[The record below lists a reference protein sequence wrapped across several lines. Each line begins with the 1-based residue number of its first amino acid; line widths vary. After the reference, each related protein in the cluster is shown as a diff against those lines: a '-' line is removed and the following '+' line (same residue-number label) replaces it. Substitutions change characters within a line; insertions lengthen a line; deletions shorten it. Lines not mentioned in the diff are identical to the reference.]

1 MGNEMS
7 LYERAD
13 EGPNTAGS
21 DSELATELQNGPASL
36 QNSPPIHSM
45 KGNDCVDAKEMV
57 QRDQVIISSQKTI
70 VISPIAN
77 GNEAKPPVPAA
88 KSRFRLS
95 VSQPSPGRTTFRA
108 IGPEEGSEM
117 PTEEPLMIQ
126 GQKDNKTIVG
136 NKDQNPAPPSAPT
149 DQPPTTSNSTGVEA
163 TPSKPKEISLFDRM
177 FKPEKKVQVELP
189 LEIQAEETQVPSV
202 TVEQNAGLQ
211 SSVPRSY
218 NPAQDIEDCK
228 QAAAQVQ
235 KSESTSIPATPDPKE
250 TDTRSEA
257 SQTSPPTEE
266 HPVMSFFKT
275 LVSPNKSVPKSEEE
289 PQTEADE
296 KKKGNGALRKS
307 SVKKEKTKG
316 VLQPAAEPEG
326 KELKKERPKTGT
338 LSRLFRPKSKKDEQQ
353 CDNKVV
359 EVQEVNVKPEKAAPV
374 PILTPDTKSSEPNI
388 QPQIPAQTAK
398 DDAKAATEQ
407 TPRAKPFWRKSFK
420 EETPTS
426 KVQENSSKEE
436 PPASKLTPNVV
447 EVQLV
452 TVKPEKAAPVQILTP
467 DTKSSEPN
475 IQPQIPAQTAKDDA
489 KAATE
494 QTPRAKPFWR
504 KSFKEEPLTSKVQ
517 ENSSKEEPPASKLTP
532 NVVEVQLVNV
542 KPEKAAPVQILTPDT
557 KSSEPNIQPQIP
569 AQTAKDDAK
578 AATEQTP
585 RAKPFWRKSFKEEPP
600 TSKVQE
606 NSSKEEPPT
615 SKLTPNVVEV
625 QLVTVKPEKAAPV
638 QILTPDT
645 KSSEPNIQPQ
655 IPAQTAKDDAKAA
668 TEQTPRAKPFWRKSS
683 KEEPPT
689 SKLTPNASAEPAA
702 QAAQAD
708 TDPKR
713 AAPGTKA
720 QEPQDKAKKPKE
732 EEGKNPKP
740 KLMSFFK
747 QLSVIGDGGYTNSEE
762 VNEKSTNQP
771 TLDLSDGP
779 EPSKTEKA
787 VVTAVVEAP
796 AQKSKENPKEKKP
809 AVEPAKQK
817 IIKQESKESPEATG
831 SPQQQASDPVLVQN
845 GADTAKDGQLKRT
858 EKRQSL
864 GSFFKAI
871 GPKRMSDAEVQTDPV
886 SILPAEKVK

>member
-615 SKLTPNVVEV
+615 SKLTPN
-625 QLVTVKPEKAAPV
+625 
-638 QILTPDT
+638 
-645 KSSEPNIQPQ
+645 
-655 IPAQTAKDDAKAA
+655 
-668 TEQTPRAKPFWRKSS
+668 
-683 KEEPPT
+683 
-689 SKLTPNASAEPAA
+689 ASAEPAA

>member
-57 QRDQVIISSQKTI
+57 QRDKVTISSQKTI

-77 GNEAKPPVPAA
+77 GNDHKPPVPAA

-108 IGPEEGSEM
+108 IGPEEGSEV

-136 NKDQNPAPPSAPT
+136 NKVQNPAPPSAPT

-218 NPAQDIEDCK
+218 NLAQDIEDCK

-257 SQTSPPTEE
+257 SQTSPPAEE

-296 KKKGNGALRKS
+296 
-307 SVKKEKTKG
+307 
-316 VLQPAAEPEG
+316 
-326 KELKKERPKTGT
+326 
-338 LSRLFRPKSKKDEQQ
+338 KSKKDEQQ

-407 TPRAKPFWRKSFK
+407 TPRAKPFWRK
-420 EETPTS
+420 
-426 KVQENSSKEE
+426 
-436 PPASKLTPNVV
+436 VV

-467 DTKSSEPN
+467 DTKSSE
-475 IQPQIPAQTAKDDA
+475 
-489 KAATE
+489 
-494 QTPRAKPFWR
+494 
-504 KSFKEEPLTSKVQ
+504 L
-517 ENSSKEEPPASKLTP
+517 
-532 NVVEVQLVNV
+532 
-542 KPEKAAPVQILTPDT
+542 
-557 KSSEPNIQPQIP
+557 
-569 AQTAKDDAK
+569 
-578 AATEQTP
+578 
-585 RAKPFWRKSFKEEPP
+585 
-600 TSKVQE
+600 
-606 NSSKEEPPT
+606 
-615 SKLTPNVVEV
+615 
-625 QLVTVKPEKAAPV
+625 
-638 QILTPDT
+638 
-645 KSSEPNIQPQ
+645 NIQPQ

-708 TDPKR
+708 MDPKR
-713 AAPGTKA
+713 AAPGTKT

-747 QLSVIGDGGYTNSEE
+747 QL
-762 VNEKSTNQP
+762 

-817 IIKQESKESPEATG
+817 IIKQESKESPEAAS
-831 SPQQQASDPVLVQN
+831 SPQQQAPDPALVQN

>member
-57 QRDQVIISSQKTI
+57 QRDKVTISSQKTI

-77 GNEAKPPVPAA
+77 GNDHKPPVPAA

-108 IGPEEGSEM
+108 IGPEEGSEV

-136 NKDQNPAPPSAPT
+136 NKVQNPAPPSAPT

-218 NPAQDIEDCK
+218 NLAQDIEDCK

-257 SQTSPPTEE
+257 SQTSPPAEE

-296 KKKGNGALRKS
+296 
-307 SVKKEKTKG
+307 
-316 VLQPAAEPEG
+316 
-326 KELKKERPKTGT
+326 
-338 LSRLFRPKSKKDEQQ
+338 KSKKDEQQ

-407 TPRAKPFWRKSFK
+407 TPRAKPFWRK
-420 EETPTS
+420 
-426 KVQENSSKEE
+426 
-436 PPASKLTPNVV
+436 
-447 EVQLV
+447 
-452 TVKPEKAAPVQILTP
+452 
-467 DTKSSEPN
+467 
-475 IQPQIPAQTAKDDA
+475 
-489 KAATE
+489 
-494 QTPRAKPFWR
+494 
-504 KSFKEEPLTSKVQ
+504 
-517 ENSSKEEPPASKLTP
+517 
-532 NVVEVQLVNV
+532 
-542 KPEKAAPVQILTPDT
+542 
-557 KSSEPNIQPQIP
+557 
-569 AQTAKDDAK
+569 
-578 AATEQTP
+578 
-585 RAKPFWRKSFKEEPP
+585 
-600 TSKVQE
+600 
-606 NSSKEEPPT
+606 
-615 SKLTPNVVEV
+615 
-625 QLVTVKPEKAAPV
+625 
-638 QILTPDT
+638 
-645 KSSEPNIQPQ
+645 
-655 IPAQTAKDDAKAA
+655 
-668 TEQTPRAKPFWRKSS
+668 
-683 KEEPPT
+683 
-689 SKLTPNASAEPAA
+689 ASAEPAA

-708 TDPKR
+708 MDPKR
-713 AAPGTKA
+713 AAPGTKT

-747 QLSVIGDGGYTNSEE
+747 QL
-762 VNEKSTNQP
+762 

-817 IIKQESKESPEATG
+817 IIKQESKESPEAAS
-831 SPQQQASDPVLVQN
+831 SPQQQAPDPALVQN

>member
-57 QRDQVIISSQKTI
+57 QRDKVTISSQKTI

-77 GNEAKPPVPAA
+77 GNDHKPPVPAA

-108 IGPEEGSEM
+108 IGPEEGSEV

-136 NKDQNPAPPSAPT
+136 NKVQNPAPPSAPT

-218 NPAQDIEDCK
+218 NLAQDIEDCK

-257 SQTSPPTEE
+257 SQTSPPAEE

-296 KKKGNGALRKS
+296 
-307 SVKKEKTKG
+307 
-316 VLQPAAEPEG
+316 
-326 KELKKERPKTGT
+326 
-338 LSRLFRPKSKKDEQQ
+338 KSKKDEQQ

-407 TPRAKPFWRKSFK
+407 TPRAKPFWRK
-420 EETPTS
+420 
-426 KVQENSSKEE
+426 
-436 PPASKLTPNVV
+436 
-447 EVQLV
+447 
-452 TVKPEKAAPVQILTP
+452 
-467 DTKSSEPN
+467 
-475 IQPQIPAQTAKDDA
+475 
-489 KAATE
+489 
-494 QTPRAKPFWR
+494 
-504 KSFKEEPLTSKVQ
+504 
-517 ENSSKEEPPASKLTP
+517 
-532 NVVEVQLVNV
+532 
-542 KPEKAAPVQILTPDT
+542 
-557 KSSEPNIQPQIP
+557 
-569 AQTAKDDAK
+569 
-578 AATEQTP
+578 
-585 RAKPFWRKSFKEEPP
+585 
-600 TSKVQE
+600 
-606 NSSKEEPPT
+606 
-615 SKLTPNVVEV
+615 
-625 QLVTVKPEKAAPV
+625 
-638 QILTPDT
+638 
-645 KSSEPNIQPQ
+645 
-655 IPAQTAKDDAKAA
+655 
-668 TEQTPRAKPFWRKSS
+668 
-683 KEEPPT
+683 
-689 SKLTPNASAEPAA
+689 ASAEPAA

-708 TDPKR
+708 MDPKR
-713 AAPGTKA
+713 AAPGTKT

-817 IIKQESKESPEATG
+817 IIKQESKESPEAAS
-831 SPQQQASDPVLVQN
+831 SPQQQAPDPALVQN

>member
-296 KKKGNGALRKS
+296 K
-307 SVKKEKTKG
+307 
-316 VLQPAAEPEG
+316 
-326 KELKKERPKTGT
+326 
-338 LSRLFRPKSKKDEQQ
+338 SKKDEQQ
-353 CDNKVV
+353 CDNK
-359 EVQEVNVKPEKAAPV
+359 
-374 PILTPDTKSSEPNI
+374 
-388 QPQIPAQTAK
+388 IPAQTAK

-668 TEQTPRAKPFWRKSS
+668 TEQTPRAKPFWRKSFKEEPLTSKVQENSS

>member
-57 QRDQVIISSQKTI
+57 QRDKVTISSQKTI

-77 GNEAKPPVPAA
+77 GNDHKPPVPAA

-108 IGPEEGSEM
+108 IGPEEGSEV

-136 NKDQNPAPPSAPT
+136 NKVQNPAPPSAPT

-218 NPAQDIEDCK
+218 NLAQDIEDCK

-257 SQTSPPTEE
+257 SQTSPPAEE

-296 KKKGNGALRKS
+296 
-307 SVKKEKTKG
+307 
-316 VLQPAAEPEG
+316 
-326 KELKKERPKTGT
+326 
-338 LSRLFRPKSKKDEQQ
+338 KSKKDEQQ

-426 KVQENSSKEE
+426 KVQENSS
-436 PPASKLTPNVV
+436 
-447 EVQLV
+447 
-452 TVKPEKAAPVQILTP
+452 I
-467 DTKSSEPN
+467 
-475 IQPQIPAQTAKDDA
+475 
-489 KAATE
+489 
-494 QTPRAKPFWR
+494 
-504 KSFKEEPLTSKVQ
+504 
-517 ENSSKEEPPASKLTP
+517 
-532 NVVEVQLVNV
+532 
-542 KPEKAAPVQILTPDT
+542 
-557 KSSEPNIQPQIP
+557 
-569 AQTAKDDAK
+569 
-578 AATEQTP
+578 
-585 RAKPFWRKSFKEEPP
+585 
-600 TSKVQE
+600 
-606 NSSKEEPPT
+606 
-615 SKLTPNVVEV
+615 
-625 QLVTVKPEKAAPV
+625 
-638 QILTPDT
+638 
-645 KSSEPNIQPQ
+645 
-655 IPAQTAKDDAKAA
+655 
-668 TEQTPRAKPFWRKSS
+668 
-683 KEEPPT
+683 EEPPT

-708 TDPKR
+708 MDPKR
-713 AAPGTKA
+713 AAPGTKT

-817 IIKQESKESPEATG
+817 IIKQESKESPEAAS
-831 SPQQQASDPVLVQN
+831 SPQQQAPDPALVQN

>member
-353 CDNKVV
+353 CDNK
-359 EVQEVNVKPEKAAPV
+359 
-374 PILTPDTKSSEPNI
+374 
-388 QPQIPAQTAK
+388 IPAQTAK

-407 TPRAKPFWRKSFK
+407 TPRAKPFWRK
-420 EETPTS
+420 
-426 KVQENSSKEE
+426 
-436 PPASKLTPNVV
+436 VV

-668 TEQTPRAKPFWRKSS
+668 TEQTPRAKPFWRKSFKEEPLTSKVQENSS

>member
-532 NVVEVQLVNV
+532 N
-542 KPEKAAPVQILTPDT
+542 
-557 KSSEPNIQPQIP
+557 
-569 AQTAKDDAK
+569 
-578 AATEQTP
+578 
-585 RAKPFWRKSFKEEPP
+585 
-600 TSKVQE
+600 
-606 NSSKEEPPT
+606 
-615 SKLTPNVVEV
+615 
-625 QLVTVKPEKAAPV
+625 
-638 QILTPDT
+638 
-645 KSSEPNIQPQ
+645 
-655 IPAQTAKDDAKAA
+655 
-668 TEQTPRAKPFWRKSS
+668 
-683 KEEPPT
+683 
-689 SKLTPNASAEPAA
+689 ASAEPAA

>member
-296 KKKGNGALRKS
+296 K
-307 SVKKEKTKG
+307 
-316 VLQPAAEPEG
+316 
-326 KELKKERPKTGT
+326 
-338 LSRLFRPKSKKDEQQ
+338 SKKDEQQ
-353 CDNKVV
+353 CDNK
-359 EVQEVNVKPEKAAPV
+359 
-374 PILTPDTKSSEPNI
+374 
-388 QPQIPAQTAK
+388 IPAQTAK

-407 TPRAKPFWRKSFK
+407 TPRAKPFWRK
-420 EETPTS
+420 
-426 KVQENSSKEE
+426 
-436 PPASKLTPNVV
+436 VV

-668 TEQTPRAKPFWRKSS
+668 TEQTPRAKPFWRKSFKEEPLTSKVQENSS

>member
-452 TVKPEKAAPVQILTP
+452 
-467 DTKSSEPN
+467 
-475 IQPQIPAQTAKDDA
+475 
-489 KAATE
+489 
-494 QTPRAKPFWR
+494 
-504 KSFKEEPLTSKVQ
+504 
-517 ENSSKEEPPASKLTP
+517 
-532 NVVEVQLVNV
+532 NV

-668 TEQTPRAKPFWRKSS
+668 TEQTPRAKPFWRKSFKEEPLTSKVQENSS

>member
-57 QRDQVIISSQKTI
+57 QRDKVTISSQKTI

-77 GNEAKPPVPAA
+77 GNDHKPPVPAA

-108 IGPEEGSEM
+108 IGPEEGSEV

-136 NKDQNPAPPSAPT
+136 NKVQNPAPPSAPT

-218 NPAQDIEDCK
+218 NLAQDIEDCK

-257 SQTSPPTEE
+257 SQTSPPAEE

-296 KKKGNGALRKS
+296 
-307 SVKKEKTKG
+307 
-316 VLQPAAEPEG
+316 
-326 KELKKERPKTGT
+326 
-338 LSRLFRPKSKKDEQQ
+338 KSKKDEQQ

-426 KVQENSSKEE
+426 KVQENSS
-436 PPASKLTPNVV
+436 
-447 EVQLV
+447 
-452 TVKPEKAAPVQILTP
+452 I
-467 DTKSSEPN
+467 
-475 IQPQIPAQTAKDDA
+475 
-489 KAATE
+489 
-494 QTPRAKPFWR
+494 
-504 KSFKEEPLTSKVQ
+504 
-517 ENSSKEEPPASKLTP
+517 
-532 NVVEVQLVNV
+532 
-542 KPEKAAPVQILTPDT
+542 
-557 KSSEPNIQPQIP
+557 
-569 AQTAKDDAK
+569 
-578 AATEQTP
+578 
-585 RAKPFWRKSFKEEPP
+585 
-600 TSKVQE
+600 
-606 NSSKEEPPT
+606 EEPPT

-645 KSSEPNIQPQ
+645 KSSELNIQPQ

-668 TEQTPRAKPFWRKSS
+668 TEQTPRAKPFWRK
-683 KEEPPT
+683 
-689 SKLTPNASAEPAA
+689 ASAEPAA

-708 TDPKR
+708 MDPKR
-713 AAPGTKA
+713 AAPGTKT

-747 QLSVIGDGGYTNSEE
+747 QL
-762 VNEKSTNQP
+762 

-817 IIKQESKESPEATG
+817 IIKQESKESPEAAS
-831 SPQQQASDPVLVQN
+831 SPQQQAPDPALVQN

>member
-57 QRDQVIISSQKTI
+57 QRDKVTISSQKTI

-77 GNEAKPPVPAA
+77 GNDHKPPVPAA

-108 IGPEEGSEM
+108 IGPEEGSEV

-136 NKDQNPAPPSAPT
+136 NKVQNPAPPSAPT

-218 NPAQDIEDCK
+218 NLAQDIEDCK

-257 SQTSPPTEE
+257 SQTSPPAEE

-296 KKKGNGALRKS
+296 
-307 SVKKEKTKG
+307 
-316 VLQPAAEPEG
+316 
-326 KELKKERPKTGT
+326 
-338 LSRLFRPKSKKDEQQ
+338 KSKKDEQQ

-407 TPRAKPFWRKSFK
+407 TPRAKPFWRKS
-420 EETPTS
+420 
-426 KVQENSSKEE
+426 
-436 PPASKLTPNVV
+436 
-447 EVQLV
+447 
-452 TVKPEKAAPVQILTP
+452 
-467 DTKSSEPN
+467 
-475 IQPQIPAQTAKDDA
+475 
-489 KAATE
+489 
-494 QTPRAKPFWR
+494 
-504 KSFKEEPLTSKVQ
+504 
-517 ENSSKEEPPASKLTP
+517 
-532 NVVEVQLVNV
+532 
-542 KPEKAAPVQILTPDT
+542 
-557 KSSEPNIQPQIP
+557 
-569 AQTAKDDAK
+569 
-578 AATEQTP
+578 
-585 RAKPFWRKSFKEEPP
+585 
-600 TSKVQE
+600 
-606 NSSKEEPPT
+606 
-615 SKLTPNVVEV
+615 
-625 QLVTVKPEKAAPV
+625 
-638 QILTPDT
+638 
-645 KSSEPNIQPQ
+645 
-655 IPAQTAKDDAKAA
+655 
-668 TEQTPRAKPFWRKSS
+668 S

-708 TDPKR
+708 MDPKR
-713 AAPGTKA
+713 AAPGTKT

-817 IIKQESKESPEATG
+817 IIKQESKESPEAAS
-831 SPQQQASDPVLVQN
+831 SPQQQAPDPALVQN

>member
-532 NVVEVQLVNV
+532 NVVEVQLVTV

-585 RAKPFWRKSFKEEPP
+585 RAKPFWRKSFKEEPL

-606 NSSKEEPPT
+606 N
-615 SKLTPNVVEV
+615 
-625 QLVTVKPEKAAPV
+625 
-638 QILTPDT
+638 
-645 KSSEPNIQPQ
+645 
-655 IPAQTAKDDAKAA
+655 
-668 TEQTPRAKPFWRKSS
+668 SS

>member
-57 QRDQVIISSQKTI
+57 QRDKVTISSQKTI

-77 GNEAKPPVPAA
+77 GNDHKPPVPAA

-108 IGPEEGSEM
+108 IGPEEGSEV

-136 NKDQNPAPPSAPT
+136 NKVQNPAPPSAPT

-218 NPAQDIEDCK
+218 NLAQDIEDCK

-257 SQTSPPTEE
+257 SQTSPPAEE

-296 KKKGNGALRKS
+296 
-307 SVKKEKTKG
+307 
-316 VLQPAAEPEG
+316 
-326 KELKKERPKTGT
+326 
-338 LSRLFRPKSKKDEQQ
+338 KSKKDEQQ

-426 KVQENSSKEE
+426 KVQENSSIEE
-436 PPASKLTPNVV
+436 PPTSKLTPNVV

-467 DTKSSEPN
+467 DTKSSELN

-517 ENSSKEEPPASKLTP
+517 ENSSKEEPP
-532 NVVEVQLVNV
+532 
-542 KPEKAAPVQILTPDT
+542 
-557 KSSEPNIQPQIP
+557 
-569 AQTAKDDAK
+569 
-578 AATEQTP
+578 
-585 RAKPFWRKSFKEEPP
+585 
-600 TSKVQE
+600 
-606 NSSKEEPPT
+606 
-615 SKLTPNVVEV
+615 
-625 QLVTVKPEKAAPV
+625 
-638 QILTPDT
+638 
-645 KSSEPNIQPQ
+645 
-655 IPAQTAKDDAKAA
+655 
-668 TEQTPRAKPFWRKSS
+668 
-683 KEEPPT
+683 T

-708 TDPKR
+708 MDPKR
-713 AAPGTKA
+713 AAPGTKT

-747 QLSVIGDGGYTNSEE
+747 QL
-762 VNEKSTNQP
+762 

-817 IIKQESKESPEATG
+817 IIKQESKESPEAAS
-831 SPQQQASDPVLVQN
+831 SPQQQAPDPALVQN

>member
-1 MGNEMS
+1 
-7 LYERAD
+7 
-13 EGPNTAGS
+13 
-21 DSELATELQNGPASL
+21 
-36 QNSPPIHSM
+36 
-45 KGNDCVDAKEMV
+45 
-57 QRDQVIISSQKTI
+57 
-70 VISPIAN
+70 
-77 GNEAKPPVPAA
+77 
-88 KSRFRLS
+88 
-95 VSQPSPGRTTFRA
+95 
-108 IGPEEGSEM
+108 
-117 PTEEPLMIQ
+117 
-126 GQKDNKTIVG
+126 
-136 NKDQNPAPPSAPT
+136 
-149 DQPPTTSNSTGVEA
+149 
-163 TPSKPKEISLFDRM
+163 
-177 FKPEKKVQVELP
+177 
-189 LEIQAEETQVPSV
+189 
-202 TVEQNAGLQ
+202 
-211 SSVPRSY
+211 
-218 NPAQDIEDCK
+218 
-228 QAAAQVQ
+228 
-235 KSESTSIPATPDPKE
+235 
-250 TDTRSEA
+250 
-257 SQTSPPTEE
+257 
-266 HPVMSFFKT
+266 MSFFKT

-407 TPRAKPFWRKSFK
+407 TPRAKPFWRK
-420 EETPTS
+420 
-426 KVQENSSKEE
+426 
-436 PPASKLTPNVV
+436 VV

-467 DTKSSEPN
+467 DTKSSELN

-517 ENSSKEEPPASKLTP
+517 ENSSKEEPP
-532 NVVEVQLVNV
+532 
-542 KPEKAAPVQILTPDT
+542 
-557 KSSEPNIQPQIP
+557 
-569 AQTAKDDAK
+569 
-578 AATEQTP
+578 
-585 RAKPFWRKSFKEEPP
+585 
-600 TSKVQE
+600 
-606 NSSKEEPPT
+606 
-615 SKLTPNVVEV
+615 
-625 QLVTVKPEKAAPV
+625 
-638 QILTPDT
+638 
-645 KSSEPNIQPQ
+645 
-655 IPAQTAKDDAKAA
+655 
-668 TEQTPRAKPFWRKSS
+668 
-683 KEEPPT
+683 T

-708 TDPKR
+708 MDPKR
-713 AAPGTKA
+713 AAPGTKT

-747 QLSVIGDGGYTNSEE
+747 QL
-762 VNEKSTNQP
+762 

-817 IIKQESKESPEATG
+817 IIKQESKESPEAAS
-831 SPQQQASDPVLVQN
+831 SPQQQAPDPALVQN

>member
-57 QRDQVIISSQKTI
+57 QRDKVTISSQKTI

-77 GNEAKPPVPAA
+77 GNDHKPPVPAA

-108 IGPEEGSEM
+108 IGPEEGSEV

-136 NKDQNPAPPSAPT
+136 NKVQNPAPPSAPT

-218 NPAQDIEDCK
+218 NLAQDIEDCK

-257 SQTSPPTEE
+257 SQTSPPAEE

-296 KKKGNGALRKS
+296 K
-307 SVKKEKTKG
+307 
-316 VLQPAAEPEG
+316 
-326 KELKKERPKTGT
+326 
-338 LSRLFRPKSKKDEQQ
+338 SKKDEQQ
-353 CDNKVV
+353 CDN
-359 EVQEVNVKPEKAAPV
+359 
-374 PILTPDTKSSEPNI
+374 
-388 QPQIPAQTAK
+388 
-398 DDAKAATEQ
+398 
-407 TPRAKPFWRKSFK
+407 KSFK

-426 KVQENSSKEE
+426 KVQENSSIEE
-436 PPASKLTPNVV
+436 PPTSKLTPNVV

-467 DTKSSEPN
+467 DTKSSELN

-517 ENSSKEEPPASKLTP
+517 ENSSKEEPP
-532 NVVEVQLVNV
+532 
-542 KPEKAAPVQILTPDT
+542 
-557 KSSEPNIQPQIP
+557 
-569 AQTAKDDAK
+569 
-578 AATEQTP
+578 
-585 RAKPFWRKSFKEEPP
+585 
-600 TSKVQE
+600 
-606 NSSKEEPPT
+606 
-615 SKLTPNVVEV
+615 
-625 QLVTVKPEKAAPV
+625 
-638 QILTPDT
+638 
-645 KSSEPNIQPQ
+645 
-655 IPAQTAKDDAKAA
+655 
-668 TEQTPRAKPFWRKSS
+668 
-683 KEEPPT
+683 T

-708 TDPKR
+708 MDPKR
-713 AAPGTKA
+713 AAPGTKT

-817 IIKQESKESPEATG
+817 IIKQESKESPEAAS
-831 SPQQQASDPVLVQN
+831 SPQQQAPDPALVQN

>member
-57 QRDQVIISSQKTI
+57 QRDKVTISSQKTI

-77 GNEAKPPVPAA
+77 GNDHKPPVPAA

-108 IGPEEGSEM
+108 IGPEEGSEV

-136 NKDQNPAPPSAPT
+136 NKVQNPAPPSAPT

-218 NPAQDIEDCK
+218 NLAQDIEDCK

-257 SQTSPPTEE
+257 SQTSPPAEE

-296 KKKGNGALRKS
+296 
-307 SVKKEKTKG
+307 
-316 VLQPAAEPEG
+316 
-326 KELKKERPKTGT
+326 
-338 LSRLFRPKSKKDEQQ
+338 KSKKDEQQ

-420 EETPTS
+420 EE
-426 KVQENSSKEE
+426 
-436 PPASKLTPNVV
+436 
-447 EVQLV
+447 
-452 TVKPEKAAPVQILTP
+452 
-467 DTKSSEPN
+467 
-475 IQPQIPAQTAKDDA
+475 
-489 KAATE
+489 
-494 QTPRAKPFWR
+494 
-504 KSFKEEPLTSKVQ
+504 PLTSKVQ
-517 ENSSKEEPPASKLTP
+517 EN
-532 NVVEVQLVNV
+532 
-542 KPEKAAPVQILTPDT
+542 
-557 KSSEPNIQPQIP
+557 
-569 AQTAKDDAK
+569 
-578 AATEQTP
+578 
-585 RAKPFWRKSFKEEPP
+585 
-600 TSKVQE
+600 
-606 NSSKEEPPT
+606 
-615 SKLTPNVVEV
+615 
-625 QLVTVKPEKAAPV
+625 
-638 QILTPDT
+638 
-645 KSSEPNIQPQ
+645 
-655 IPAQTAKDDAKAA
+655 
-668 TEQTPRAKPFWRKSS
+668 SS

-708 TDPKR
+708 MDPKR
-713 AAPGTKA
+713 AAPGTKT

-817 IIKQESKESPEATG
+817 IIKQESKESPEAAS
-831 SPQQQASDPVLVQN
+831 SPQQQAPDPALVQN

>member
-57 QRDQVIISSQKTI
+57 QRDKVTISSQKTI

-77 GNEAKPPVPAA
+77 GNDHKPPVPAA

-108 IGPEEGSEM
+108 IGPEEGSEV

-136 NKDQNPAPPSAPT
+136 NKVQNPAPPSAPT

-218 NPAQDIEDCK
+218 NLAQDIEDCK

-257 SQTSPPTEE
+257 SQTSPPAEE

-296 KKKGNGALRKS
+296 
-307 SVKKEKTKG
+307 
-316 VLQPAAEPEG
+316 
-326 KELKKERPKTGT
+326 
-338 LSRLFRPKSKKDEQQ
+338 KSKKDEQQ

-407 TPRAKPFWRKSFK
+407 TPRAKPFWRK
-420 EETPTS
+420 
-426 KVQENSSKEE
+426 
-436 PPASKLTPNVV
+436 VV

-467 DTKSSEPN
+467 DTKSSELN

-517 ENSSKEEPPASKLTP
+517 ENSSKEEPP
-532 NVVEVQLVNV
+532 
-542 KPEKAAPVQILTPDT
+542 
-557 KSSEPNIQPQIP
+557 
-569 AQTAKDDAK
+569 
-578 AATEQTP
+578 
-585 RAKPFWRKSFKEEPP
+585 
-600 TSKVQE
+600 
-606 NSSKEEPPT
+606 
-615 SKLTPNVVEV
+615 
-625 QLVTVKPEKAAPV
+625 
-638 QILTPDT
+638 
-645 KSSEPNIQPQ
+645 
-655 IPAQTAKDDAKAA
+655 
-668 TEQTPRAKPFWRKSS
+668 
-683 KEEPPT
+683 T

-708 TDPKR
+708 MDPKR
-713 AAPGTKA
+713 AAPGTKT

-747 QLSVIGDGGYTNSEE
+747 QL
-762 VNEKSTNQP
+762 

-817 IIKQESKESPEATG
+817 IIKQESKESPEAAS
-831 SPQQQASDPVLVQN
+831 SPQQQAPDPALVQN

>member
-57 QRDQVIISSQKTI
+57 QRDKVTISSQKTI

-77 GNEAKPPVPAA
+77 GNDHKPPVPAA

-108 IGPEEGSEM
+108 IGPEEGSEV

-136 NKDQNPAPPSAPT
+136 NKVQNPAPPSAPT

-218 NPAQDIEDCK
+218 NLAQ
-228 QAAAQVQ
+228 
-235 KSESTSIPATPDPKE
+235 
-250 TDTRSEA
+250 
-257 SQTSPPTEE
+257 
-266 HPVMSFFKT
+266 
-275 LVSPNKSVPKSEEE
+275 
-289 PQTEADE
+289 
-296 KKKGNGALRKS
+296 
-307 SVKKEKTKG
+307 
-316 VLQPAAEPEG
+316 
-326 KELKKERPKTGT
+326 
-338 LSRLFRPKSKKDEQQ
+338 SKKDEQQ

-420 EETPTS
+420 EE
-426 KVQENSSKEE
+426 
-436 PPASKLTPNVV
+436 
-447 EVQLV
+447 
-452 TVKPEKAAPVQILTP
+452 
-467 DTKSSEPN
+467 
-475 IQPQIPAQTAKDDA
+475 
-489 KAATE
+489 
-494 QTPRAKPFWR
+494 
-504 KSFKEEPLTSKVQ
+504 PLTSKVQ
-517 ENSSKEEPPASKLTP
+517 EN
-532 NVVEVQLVNV
+532 
-542 KPEKAAPVQILTPDT
+542 
-557 KSSEPNIQPQIP
+557 
-569 AQTAKDDAK
+569 
-578 AATEQTP
+578 
-585 RAKPFWRKSFKEEPP
+585 
-600 TSKVQE
+600 
-606 NSSKEEPPT
+606 
-615 SKLTPNVVEV
+615 
-625 QLVTVKPEKAAPV
+625 
-638 QILTPDT
+638 
-645 KSSEPNIQPQ
+645 
-655 IPAQTAKDDAKAA
+655 
-668 TEQTPRAKPFWRKSS
+668 SS

-708 TDPKR
+708 MDPKR
-713 AAPGTKA
+713 AAPGTKT

-817 IIKQESKESPEATG
+817 IIKQESKESPEAAS
-831 SPQQQASDPVLVQN
+831 SPQQQAPDPALVQN

>member
-57 QRDQVIISSQKTI
+57 QRDKVTISSQKTI

-77 GNEAKPPVPAA
+77 GNDHKPPVPAA

-108 IGPEEGSEM
+108 IGPEEGSEV

-136 NKDQNPAPPSAPT
+136 NKVQNPAPPSAPT

-218 NPAQDIEDCK
+218 NLAQDIEDCK

-257 SQTSPPTEE
+257 SQTSPPAEE

-296 KKKGNGALRKS
+296 K
-307 SVKKEKTKG
+307 
-316 VLQPAAEPEG
+316 
-326 KELKKERPKTGT
+326 
-338 LSRLFRPKSKKDEQQ
+338 SKKDEQQ
-353 CDNKVV
+353 CDNK
-359 EVQEVNVKPEKAAPV
+359 
-374 PILTPDTKSSEPNI
+374 
-388 QPQIPAQTAK
+388 IPAQTAK

-407 TPRAKPFWRKSFK
+407 TPRAKPFWRK
-420 EETPTS
+420 
-426 KVQENSSKEE
+426 
-436 PPASKLTPNVV
+436 
-447 EVQLV
+447 
-452 TVKPEKAAPVQILTP
+452 
-467 DTKSSEPN
+467 
-475 IQPQIPAQTAKDDA
+475 
-489 KAATE
+489 
-494 QTPRAKPFWR
+494 
-504 KSFKEEPLTSKVQ
+504 
-517 ENSSKEEPPASKLTP
+517 
-532 NVVEVQLVNV
+532 
-542 KPEKAAPVQILTPDT
+542 
-557 KSSEPNIQPQIP
+557 
-569 AQTAKDDAK
+569 
-578 AATEQTP
+578 
-585 RAKPFWRKSFKEEPP
+585 
-600 TSKVQE
+600 
-606 NSSKEEPPT
+606 
-615 SKLTPNVVEV
+615 
-625 QLVTVKPEKAAPV
+625 
-638 QILTPDT
+638 
-645 KSSEPNIQPQ
+645 
-655 IPAQTAKDDAKAA
+655 
-668 TEQTPRAKPFWRKSS
+668 
-683 KEEPPT
+683 
-689 SKLTPNASAEPAA
+689 ASAEPAA

-708 TDPKR
+708 MDPKR
-713 AAPGTKA
+713 AAPGTKT

-747 QLSVIGDGGYTNSEE
+747 QL
-762 VNEKSTNQP
+762 

-817 IIKQESKESPEATG
+817 IIKQESKESPEAAS
-831 SPQQQASDPVLVQN
+831 SPQQQAPDPALVQN

>member
-504 KSFKEEPLTSKVQ
+504 KS
-517 ENSSKEEPPASKLTP
+517 SKEEPPA
-532 NVVEVQLVNV
+532 
-542 KPEKAAPVQILTPDT
+542 
-557 KSSEPNIQPQIP
+557 
-569 AQTAKDDAK
+569 
-578 AATEQTP
+578 
-585 RAKPFWRKSFKEEPP
+585 
-600 TSKVQE
+600 
-606 NSSKEEPPT
+606 

-668 TEQTPRAKPFWRKSS
+668 TEQTPRAKPFWRKSFKEEPLTSKVQENSS

>member
-57 QRDQVIISSQKTI
+57 QRDKVTISSQKTI

-77 GNEAKPPVPAA
+77 GNDHKPPVPAA

-108 IGPEEGSEM
+108 IGPEEGSEV

-136 NKDQNPAPPSAPT
+136 NKVQNPAPPSAPT

-218 NPAQDIEDCK
+218 NLAQDIEDCK

-257 SQTSPPTEE
+257 SQTSPPAEE

-296 KKKGNGALRKS
+296 
-307 SVKKEKTKG
+307 
-316 VLQPAAEPEG
+316 
-326 KELKKERPKTGT
+326 
-338 LSRLFRPKSKKDEQQ
+338 KSKKDEQQ

-420 EETPTS
+420 EE
-426 KVQENSSKEE
+426 
-436 PPASKLTPNVV
+436 
-447 EVQLV
+447 
-452 TVKPEKAAPVQILTP
+452 
-467 DTKSSEPN
+467 
-475 IQPQIPAQTAKDDA
+475 
-489 KAATE
+489 
-494 QTPRAKPFWR
+494 
-504 KSFKEEPLTSKVQ
+504 PLTSKVQ
-517 ENSSKEEPPASKLTP
+517 EN
-532 NVVEVQLVNV
+532 
-542 KPEKAAPVQILTPDT
+542 
-557 KSSEPNIQPQIP
+557 
-569 AQTAKDDAK
+569 
-578 AATEQTP
+578 
-585 RAKPFWRKSFKEEPP
+585 
-600 TSKVQE
+600 
-606 NSSKEEPPT
+606 
-615 SKLTPNVVEV
+615 
-625 QLVTVKPEKAAPV
+625 
-638 QILTPDT
+638 
-645 KSSEPNIQPQ
+645 
-655 IPAQTAKDDAKAA
+655 
-668 TEQTPRAKPFWRKSS
+668 SS

-708 TDPKR
+708 MDPKR
-713 AAPGTKA
+713 AAPGTKT

-747 QLSVIGDGGYTNSEE
+747 QL
-762 VNEKSTNQP
+762 
-771 TLDLSDGP
+771 
-779 EPSKTEKA
+779 
-787 VVTAVVEAP
+787 
-796 AQKSKENPKEKKP
+796 
-809 AVEPAKQK
+809 
-817 IIKQESKESPEATG
+817 
-831 SPQQQASDPVLVQN
+831 
-845 GADTAKDGQLKRT
+845 
-858 EKRQSL
+858 
-864 GSFFKAI
+864 
-871 GPKRMSDAEVQTDPV
+871 V
-886 SILPAEKVK
+886 SG

>member
-57 QRDQVIISSQKTI
+57 QRDKVTISSQKTI

-77 GNEAKPPVPAA
+77 GNDHKPPVPAA

-108 IGPEEGSEM
+108 IGPEEGSEV

-136 NKDQNPAPPSAPT
+136 NKVQNPAPPSAPT

-218 NPAQDIEDCK
+218 NLAQDIEDCK

-257 SQTSPPTEE
+257 SQTSPPAEE

-296 KKKGNGALRKS
+296 
-307 SVKKEKTKG
+307 
-316 VLQPAAEPEG
+316 
-326 KELKKERPKTGT
+326 
-338 LSRLFRPKSKKDEQQ
+338 KSKKDEQQ

-436 PPASKLTPNVV
+436 PP
-447 EVQLV
+447 
-452 TVKPEKAAPVQILTP
+452 
-467 DTKSSEPN
+467 
-475 IQPQIPAQTAKDDA
+475 
-489 KAATE
+489 
-494 QTPRAKPFWR
+494 
-504 KSFKEEPLTSKVQ
+504 
-517 ENSSKEEPPASKLTP
+517 
-532 NVVEVQLVNV
+532 
-542 KPEKAAPVQILTPDT
+542 
-557 KSSEPNIQPQIP
+557 
-569 AQTAKDDAK
+569 
-578 AATEQTP
+578 
-585 RAKPFWRKSFKEEPP
+585 
-600 TSKVQE
+600 
-606 NSSKEEPPT
+606 
-615 SKLTPNVVEV
+615 
-625 QLVTVKPEKAAPV
+625 
-638 QILTPDT
+638 
-645 KSSEPNIQPQ
+645 
-655 IPAQTAKDDAKAA
+655 
-668 TEQTPRAKPFWRKSS
+668 
-683 KEEPPT
+683 T

-708 TDPKR
+708 MDPKR
-713 AAPGTKA
+713 AAPGTKT

-817 IIKQESKESPEATG
+817 IIKQESKESPEAAS
-831 SPQQQASDPVLVQN
+831 SPQQQAPDPALVQN